1 MKVLKFLLFLILI
14 VVIGGAIYF
23 GAKDG
28 NYDISETKIIK
39 APTGL
44 VFDTVNEYK
53 TWEEWG
59 PWKEEDPTMTFSYPE
74 KTSGIGGSY
83 SWNGEFSGS
92 METANLVQNKS
103 IEQDLTLVTPGGER
117 FPKVYWSFEPTENGE
132 TKVIWGMKGEHTFM
146 DKAYYALSGM
156 DFDADMKEMH
166 IKGLEG
172 IETYALKEMNK
183 HSISESTITEYGGGF
198 YLYKTSSASSKNIS
212 SIMGQNYGEIL
223 SFAAQNN
230 IAIAG
235 MPFTIYNEMSPSG
248 VVMSNAIPVR
258 EKVAIAGDTNILSGY
273 LPTTKAVKTT
283 LKGDYTYLSQAWEKA
298 MNYVRQ
304 YNLEQSTL
312 KPFEIYTNDPG
323 DYPNPADWTTDIY
336 IPIK

>member
-28 NYDISETKIIK
+28 NYDLSETKTIK
-39 APTGL
+39 APSSL
-44 VFDTVNEYK
+44 IFDTVNEYK
-53 TWEEWG
+53 TWETWG
-59 PWKEEDPTMTFSYPE
+59 PWKEEDPNMTFSYPE
-74 KTSGIGGSY
+74 KTSGVGGRY
-83 SWNGEFSGS
+83 SWTGEFSGS
-92 METANLVQNKS
+92 METTNVVENKS

-117 FPKVYWSFEPTENGE
+117 YPKVYWSFEPTKSGE
-132 TKVIWGMKGEHTFM
+132 TEVTWGMRGEHTFM
-146 DKAYYALSGM
+146 DKVYYALSGM
-156 DFDADMKEMH
+156 DFNADMKEMH
-166 IKGLEG
+166 QKGLEG
-172 IETYALKEMNK
+172 IETYVFKEMNK
-183 HSISESTITEYGGGF
+183 HSISESSITEYGGGF
-198 YLYKTSSASSKNIS
+198 YLYKTSSASSSNIS
-212 SIMGQNYGEIL
+212 AIMGQNYGEIMA
-223 SFAAQNN
+223 FASQNN
-230 IAIAG
+230 IVPSG
-235 MPFTIYNEMSPSG
+235 MPFTIYNEMSSGG

-298 MNYVRQ
+298 MQYVAQ
-304 YNLEQSTL
+304 YNLEQSNL

-323 DYPNPADWTTDIY
+323 NYPNPADWTTDIY